1 MIHQHCNL
9 VVQLLFSDYD
19 VLNQSSVSHYVCL
32 CVLPG
37 AEFRWCTTQAHN
49 WYLQGGRARVVG
61 GSTERPRRQERGAQ
75 GRAEAP
81 AEMQRGA
88 RSSGHGTLLLITLLI
103 LADGRQLLHQATVA
117 LPIHLKER
125 EEELGY

>member
-88 RSSGHGTLLLITLLI
+88 RSSGHGALLLITLLI

-125 EEELGY
+125 EELGY